1 MSPTAI
7 TLHIGLPKTG
17 TSYLQKILGEYRAKL
32 LAHGT
37 WVSSK
42 PIFAHRFAVDTI
54 ADAARAGQAD
64 VRKIMEADLDAA
76 RDDLARAVA
85 DPSIKR
91 AVVSSEYFFEGDAQ
105 RARALFEPFGAARLQ
120 VVVYLRRQDRLIESG
135 YNQEVKA
142 MGHREPPRPPVY
154 TPRLDWSVVL
164 GAWAEAFGE
173 DSIAAIG
180 YDKAAATHAVVDRF
194 FAAIGAPVPA
204 AAATAAPP
212 DASPPVNESLPA
224 DLLEF
229 KRLANSFGEF
239 GLDRWLY
246 QAMSASRWSDRFRFT
261 REMAGRFL
269 EIYGPSNDEVTR
281 RYLGGDRS
289 ELALDE
295 PLEDERQGTNFTGA
309 LPAETIAKLL
319 ALHLKGAME
328 FERAAS
334 SRIAKLEAELN
345 SLRPKV

>member
-1 MSPTAI
+1 MSPNAI
-7 TLHIGLPKTG
+7 ILHIGLPKTG
-17 TSYLQKILGEYRAKL
+17 TSYLQKILGEHRAKL

-37 WVSSK
+37 WVSSR
-42 PIFAHRFAVDTI
+42 PIFAHRFAVETI
-54 ADAARAGQAD
+54 TDAARAGQAD
-64 VRKIMEADLDAA
+64 VLKIKEADLDAA

-105 RARALFEPFGAARLQ
+105 RARALFEPFGAAKLQ

-142 MGHREPPRPPVY
+142 MGHREPPRQPVY

-173 DSIAAIG
+173 GNLAAIG
-180 YDKAAATHAVVDRF
+180 YDNAAATHSIVDRF

-204 AAATAAPP
+204 AATTAAS
-212 DASPPVNESLPA
+212 DASPPINEGLPA

-229 KRLANSFGEF
+229 KRLANTFGEF

-246 QAMSASRWSDRFRFT
+246 QAMSASRWSDKFRFT
-261 REMAGRFL
+261 RDMAGRFL

-281 RYLGGDRS
+281 RYLSGNRS

-309 LPAETIAKLL
+309 LPAETVAKLL
-319 ALHLKGAME
+319 ALHLKEAME
-328 FERAAS
+328 FERAAN

-345 SLRPKV
+345 ALRPKV